1 VVNWKLIRRQ
11 GSRNTRNGQRYLSYM
26 SIKSLLEDVIFW
38 WLCIRMESWRRC
50 SKRRRCWFL
59 LTEKVQS
66 RATSCISVQQGLE
79 SYIQSGC
86 IVWCRPFIACSKHFQ
101 SLSWRSAIPLKRGH
115 IRASLRLV
123 VVLSSQPWC
132 HVPLLKIIPCVS
144 PAPIQVIL
152 TSRLHP

>member
-66 RATSCISVQQGLE
+66 RETSCISVQTRARKLY
-79 SYIQSGC
+79 S
-86 IVWCRPFIACSKHFQ
+86 IVVHSFVQTFHCMFQAFSKFE
-101 SLSWRSAIPLKRGH
+101 
-115 IRASLRLV
+115 
-123 VVLSSQPWC
+123 
-132 HVPLLKIIPCVS
+132 LKISNSLKAWAYLCTFAASRCSIKSTMVSSTSSKKITLCLPCAHTS
-144 PAPIQVIL
+144 IL
-152 TSRLHP
+152 TSHLHP